1 MALISQ
7 PLTGQPLAQLP
18 ELDELR
24 KDLTENVPKWERI
37 GSIAL
42 GAGLISF
49 GIARRSLWG
58 GIAGLAGAALVVRGA
73 SGQCSVYRMLRVN
86 SSDDLQSDRRERGHK
101 GIRVTQTINVQRE
114 PAEVFRHWRK
124 LENLA
129 RFMDHVESVE
139 EIDSERSHW
148 VVRGPLGQPLH
159 WDARI
164 VNEEEGRMIGWESL
178 PGADVNNAG
187 SVYFEPSGQGG
198 TSLKVILQYYPP
210 AGQVGAAAAHVLGE
224 SPDQQ
229 LAEDLGRFKEIIE
242 KKSEEPTQNSNH
254 GT

>member
-7 PLTGQPLAQLP
+7 PLTDKPLAQLP

-24 KDLTENVPKWERI
+24 KNLTQNVPKWERI
-37 GSIAL
+37 GSIAVGASLIAL
-42 GAGLISF
+42 GIS
-49 GIARRSLWG
+49 RRSILG
-58 GIAGLAGAALVVRGA
+58 GLTGLAGVALVARGA
-73 SGQCSVYRMLRVN
+73 TGRCAVYDRLGNN
-86 SSDDLQSDRRERGHK
+86 SRDDLQAERRERGHK
-101 GIRVTQTINVQRE
+101 GVRVTQTINVQRD
-114 PAEVFRHWRK
+114 PADVFRHWRK

-129 RFMDHVESVE
+129 VFMGHVESVQ
-139 EIDSERSHW
+139 EIDRERSHW
-148 VVRGPLGQPLH
+148 VVRGPLGQTLQ

-164 VNEEEGRMIGWESL
+164 VNEEEGKMIGWESL

-187 SVYFEPSGQGG
+187 SVYFEPNGDGG

-229 LAEDLGRFKEIIE
+229 LAEDLGRFKEIME
-242 KKSEEPTQNSNH
+242 NKAEEPTQNS
-254 GT
+254 GM